1 MDTAHSDAAIMPEI
15 SAYGF
20 MGSQASQG
28 LFGANVLAT
37 RSNLEQGGDYDRL
50 IEELGVGSFRY
61 PGGSL
66 TERYFDI
73 TDPNASV
80 VSDRDTGELRDF
92 IPLNSALDYAS
103 DEGLAVTIV
112 IPTRNLLSETTDA
125 NGDRFSAFDE
135 DVLRG
140 FVRDVVTGV
149 HGDAEIEAF
158 ELGNEYW
165 GSGQMSS
172 VEYGRLAS
180 EMAVVVNDELSLQNS
195 DADIIVQ
202 SGTNFNFARLSD
214 NYSDDMSSADIIADL
229 NATYD
234 LNLGEDSIYS
244 SGAINWTNVAN
255 EMILSEFDTEA
266 EQNAVDQVA
275 VHVYSRG
282 QVNEGQRSFFLNNT
296 DETWGEE
303 IPDAQIAVTEWNTA
317 GNTGSLDRDSDYG
330 LLQSHEMINIME
342 EFMRYD
348 VENAHVWP
356 LIQNTPNTLSVDD
369 GQADLTP
376 GGAMFNLM
384 QEAMPGK
391 TALDLT
397 PESGADTEVEEDGI
411 SLHGFWEPDELLFYV
426 AATQEEGAD
435 TSVDFSGL
443 IADAGRVEITVLGVA
458 DGDPIGTSSSDA
470 VVEDVDPTLV
480 MDGTNLSVQMDQG
493 EIMQVRMFGFTPSQD
508 FQDVISEDAPDELPE
523 PLIDAFTDEAAVEV
537 EPEVTEFPTAASTQ
551 GIDFPTVPAAAGIDE
566 VMAAEEAQ
574 LFEDNEPEEDD
585 DMGGMADLMMFL
597 PFLGLLA
604 AFM

>member
-574 LFEDNEPEEDD
+574 LFEDSEPEEDD